1 MTPSTRGH
9 RRVAVLFA
17 GAAVASGLLLSGCG
31 AGQLAETATKATAIN
46 GVNLESPDG
55 AVSVRDLSVPYPG
68 VEGYPAGGSAP
79 VEVGL
84 FNNTNDPVTVRIS
97 AAPVTDDDWA
107 TVVGAETVVIGGS
120 EQTSGP
126 TPSPEPGT
134 VEVPQ
139 PDPGRDAIV
148 QLPAN
153 EWALFSTD
161 DTQPLRVTGLAGP
174 LAAGYSVNLAFEFS
188 TGGAPLVVAAPV
200 DMPLTP
206 APRAPAEH
214 DEEEH

>member
-1 MTPSTRGH
+1 VTPSTRGH

-31 AGQLAETATKATAIN
+31 TGQIAETATKATAIN

-84 FNNTNDPVTVRIS
+84 FNNTNDPVTVRVS
-97 AAPVTDDDWA
+97 AAPVTDEDWA

-120 EQTSGP
+120 EQIGP
-126 TPSPEPGT
+126 TPSPDPGT

-153 EWALFSTD
+153 GWALFSTD
-161 DTQPLRVTGLAGP
+161 DTEPLRVTGLADP

>member
-31 AGQLAETATKATAIN
+31 TGQLAETATKATAIN

-84 FNNTNDPVTVRIS
+84 FNNTNDPVTVRVS
-97 AAPVTDDDWA
+97 AAPVTDEDWA

-120 EQTSGP
+120 EQTGP
-126 TPSPEPGT
+126 PPSPEPGT
-134 VEVPQ
+134 DEVPQ

-153 EWALFSTD
+153 GWALFSTD
-161 DTQPLRVTGLAGP
+161 DTEPLRVTGLADR

-206 APRAPAEH
+206 APREPAEH
-214 DEEEH
+214 DEAEH

>member
-84 FNNTNDPVTVRIS
+84 FNNTNDPVTVRVS
-97 AAPVTDDDWA
+97 AAPVTDEDRA

-120 EQTSGP
+120 EQAGGP

-134 VEVPQ
+134 AEVPQ

-153 EWALFSTD
+153 GWALFSTD
-161 DTQPLRVTGLAGP
+161 DTEPLRVTGLAGP